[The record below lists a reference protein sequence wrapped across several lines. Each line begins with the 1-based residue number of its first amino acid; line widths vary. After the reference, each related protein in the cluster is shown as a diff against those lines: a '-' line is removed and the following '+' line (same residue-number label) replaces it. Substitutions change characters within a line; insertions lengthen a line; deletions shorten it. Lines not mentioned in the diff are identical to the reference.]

1 LRQFLTFGC
10 VAALAFAVMSFTQIV
25 KTPAGF
31 AVAKEGSAFAADLGR
46 PLPPPPPPPPPV
58 GKGKA
63 PVLGKSKAPIVTR
76 G

>member
-31 AVAKEGSAFAADLGR
+31 AVAKGGSAFAADLGR
-46 PLPPPPPPPPPV
+46 PLPPPPPV

-63 PVLGKSKAPIVTR
+63 PVLGKGKAPIVTR